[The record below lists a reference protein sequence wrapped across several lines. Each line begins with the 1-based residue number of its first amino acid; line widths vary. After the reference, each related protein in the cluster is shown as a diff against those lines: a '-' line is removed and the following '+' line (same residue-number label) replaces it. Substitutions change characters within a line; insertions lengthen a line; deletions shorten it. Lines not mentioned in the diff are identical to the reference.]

1 MPFPFPESLKELV
14 FLHRNNPEFQNTSQH
29 ALISSHQSQHKGH
42 QCKPL
47 WPKSPPGKGRVDM
60 RAGAE
65 IWGSEQSSIKAPLG
79 GGTKKE
85 ASSLL
90 PRPHGLPGLWR
101 RLAGVKALDGDSS
114 VLPWILR
121 GSSRRWTWRRVR
133 SITESSGAHPG
144 RWGAAKGAWRT

>member
-1 MPFPFPESLKELV
+1 
-14 FLHRNNPEFQNTSQH
+14 
-29 ALISSHQSQHKGH
+29 
-42 QCKPL
+42 
-47 WPKSPPGKGRVDM
+47 M

-79 GGTKKE
+79 GGTEKE

-144 RWGAAKGAWRT
+144 RWGAAKGAWRTWLSAGPELFRWDPDEVLNF